1 MNKNKKHWQELPS
14 QASTNELTHVAV
26 DKKKDHDDRLD
37 ALFYCTVAGALGEL
51 IAANYRDKKEHK

>member
-1 MNKNKKHWQELPS
+1 MNKIKKHWEELPS

-26 DKKKDHDDRLD
+26 DKKKNHDDRLD
-37 ALFYCTVAGALGEL
+37 AFLYCTVTALGEL